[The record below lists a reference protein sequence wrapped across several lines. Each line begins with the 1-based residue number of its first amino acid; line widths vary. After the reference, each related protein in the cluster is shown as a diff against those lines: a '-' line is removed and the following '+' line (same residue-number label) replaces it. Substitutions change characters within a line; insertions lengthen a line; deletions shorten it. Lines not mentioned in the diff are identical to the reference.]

1 MGGIGILA
9 GIFDPIHRGHILLA
23 ERAAARLSLSR
34 VYLLP
39 MQREDGRQAVASLK
53 MRRRMAEAAVQD
65 HPLLSVLSLP
75 PKRDTLTAYEAVR
88 LIAGQNKNIPI
99 YFLIGASR
107 LEDIRLDPH
116 LNDLVKRCGFAVF
129 KTPGY
134 PADRMAA
141 CAAALNKTI
150 TVMDA
155 VYPMT
160 ETVRR
165 QIALLNDSTDLL
177 PREVSCIIARNGLY
191 MPHYEDKLKTMMT
204 AQRFAHTVSV
214 RETAVDLAYIHGAP
228 LFKASVAGMLHDCA
242 KCMPFKV
249 MRDMA
254 VQQGLTDSEE
264 VLSSGAL
271 LHGVVG
277 AALAESLFRVYDE
290 SVLSAIAC
298 HTMGKKDMSLLDL
311 CVFVADTV
319 EPLRRDFEGLSE
331 IRSLSRT
338 DLRLAAVRCLE
349 ATRRH
354 VLAQGG
360 HYGGQSAEALE
371 DLLQKISNMKEG
383 EECPKETTPSI

>member
-1 MGGIGILA
+1 MGGIGILS
-9 GIFDPIHRGHILLA
+9 GVFDPIHRGHIRLA

-34 VYLLP
+34 VYILP
-39 MQREDGRQAVASLK
+39 MQREDGRQAAASLK
-53 MRRRMAEAAVQD
+53 MRRRMAEAACAG

-88 LIAGQNKNIPI
+88 LIAGQNKGVPI

-107 LEDIRLDPH
+107 LEEMLLNPH
-116 LNDLVKRCGFAVF
+116 LNALVRRCGFAVF
-129 KTPGY
+129 KTPGHSF
-134 PADRMAA
+134 DRLAA
-141 CAAALNKTI
+141 CAAALNKEI

-155 VYPMT
+155 VYPLT

-165 QIALLNDSTDLL
+165 QIALLNDSEDLL
-177 PREVSCIIARNGLY
+177 PREVAYLIARDGLY
-191 MPHYEDKLKTMMT
+191 MPRYEEKLKTMMT

-214 RETAVDLAYIHGAP
+214 RETAAELAFLHGAP

-264 VLSSGAL
+264 ALSSGAL

-277 AALAESLFRVYDE
+277 AALAESLFHVSDE
-290 SVLSAIAC
+290 AVLSAIAC
-298 HTMGKKDMSLLDL
+298 HTMGKKNMSLLDL
-311 CVFVADTV
+311 CVFVADTM

-331 IRSLSRT
+331 IRLLART

-349 ATRRH
+349 STRRH

-371 DLLQKISNMKEG
+371 DLLQTISTMKEG
-383 EECPKETTPSI
+383 EECPKETMPSM